1 MDQASSLPAD
11 DNPYAPSAVVDP
23 RLELAEAGVGAWR
36 DGSLIVLHR
45 DATLP
50 AICLK
55 TGQPAGGWLTM
66 KVAWRAWPFSLHVH
80 PHELRLPLSPRRYWL
95 ATRLRWWL
103 LAVGIVILFGIPV
116 LVLNVG
122 DLPEQIQVFTIFGG
136 TGLAAPLLIGGAFLG
151 EPVQARRFR
160 GDYVWLC
167 GADERFLQHLPPW
180 PGGR

>member
-55 TGQPAGGWLTM
+55 TGPPAGGGLTM

-136 TGLAAPLLIGGAFLG
+136 TGLAAPLLIWWRVSRRAGAGPPLPRRLRLALRRRRAVSATPA
-151 EPVQARRFR
+151 PVA
-160 GDYVWLC
+160 
-167 GADERFLQHLPPW
+167 
-180 PGGR
+180 GR